1 MYAPPLQFEDA
12 SFEDLQGADARKA
25 MLIIAVMAAHAFGE
39 GSGVGVSFSGQRG
52 WAQVG
57 GGAGEGSVCLWICA
71 AVPACDDEQ
80 VEGVIV
86 CLTLFLLISVIDHL
100 SPAPCGAS
108 SDVSLLQTQGLLVT
122 IAIGEHNSPEH

>member
-1 MYAPPLQFEDA
+1 MCPPPQFEDA

-57 GGAGEGSVCLWICA
+57 GGGAGGR
-71 AVPACDDEQ
+71 
-80 VEGVIV
+80 G
-86 CLTLFLLISVIDHL
+86 
-100 SPAPCGAS
+100 
-108 SDVSLLQTQGLLVT
+108 LLQWAEGKGAGGRRGWCFPGVWV
-122 IAIGEHNSPEH
+122 S